1 MGNYKALEFF
11 VNNYGKN
18 GDVHEFELNIFDKNL
33 NDENNELFTN
43 RSVETKISKKGL
55 SSENYKF
62 QIMSFFEE
70 MLAEYKGEIFKEDIN
85 QFNAGV
91 GFYNSLK
98 FRIFVFELSEEKR
111 RIIIRFIHDNETGW
125 FLKKEIEIMKEKCI
139 ILSNVNI
146 LDDDQMKI
154 KRI

>member
-1 MGNYKALEFF
+1 
-11 VNNYGKN
+11 
-18 GDVHEFELNIFDKNL
+18 
-33 NDENNELFTN
+33 
-43 RSVETKISKKGL
+43 
-55 SSENYKF
+55 
-62 QIMSFFEE
+62 MSFFEE

-85 QFNAGV
+85 QFNYSV

-98 FRIFVFELSEEKR
+98 FRIFLFEMSEEKR
-111 RIIIRFIHDNETGW
+111 KVIVRFVSDNQTGW

>member
-18 GDVHEFELNIFDKNL
+18 GDVQEFELNIFDKNL

-91 GFYNSLK
+91 GFYNGLK

-125 FLKKEIEIMKEKCI
+125 FLKKEIERMKEKCI

-146 LDDDQMKI
+146 LDDEQMKI

>member
-1 MGNYKALEFF
+1 MRNYKALEFF

-18 GDVHEFELNIFDKNL
+18 GDVQEFELNIFDKNL

-85 QFNAGV
+85 QFNYSV

-98 FRIFVFELSEEKR
+98 FRICLFEMSEEKR
-111 RIIIRFIHDNETGW
+111 KVIVRFVSDNQTGW

>member
-1 MGNYKALEFF
+1 MENYKALEFF

-18 GDVHEFELNIFDKNL
+18 GDVHEFELDIFDKDL
-33 NDENNELFTN
+33 NNENNELFTN
-43 RSVETKISKKGL
+43 RSVDTKISKKGL

-70 MLAEYKGEIFKEDIN
+70 MLAEYKGEILKEDIN
-85 QFNAGV
+85 QFNYSV

-98 FRIFVFELSEEKR
+98 FRIFLFEISEEKR
-111 RIIIRFIHDNETGW
+111 RIIVRFIPDNRTGW
-125 FLKKEIEIMKEKCI
+125 FLKKEIALTKEKTI

-146 LDDDQMKI
+146 SDDDPVKV

>member
-1 MGNYKALEFF
+1 MKNYKALEFF

-18 GDVHEFELNIFDKNL
+18 GDVHEFELDIFDKDL
-33 NDENNELFTN
+33 NNENNELFTN
-43 RSVETKISKKGL
+43 KSVETKISKKGL

-85 QFNAGV
+85 QFKYSV

-98 FRIFVFELSEEKR
+98 FRIFLFEISEEKR
-111 RIIIRFIHDNETGW
+111 RIIVRFIPDNQTGW
-125 FLKKEIEIMKEKCI
+125 FLKKEIERMKEKCI

-146 LDDDQMKI
+146 SDDDQIKI